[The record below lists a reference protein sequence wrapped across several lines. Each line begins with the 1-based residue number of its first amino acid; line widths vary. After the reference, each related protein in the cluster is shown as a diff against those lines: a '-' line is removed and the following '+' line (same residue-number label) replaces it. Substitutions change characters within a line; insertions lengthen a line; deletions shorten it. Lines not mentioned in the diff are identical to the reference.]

1 MIRLLYDSII
11 IISGTAP
18 HPPAHI
24 GRPYRLRIISGTA
37 PHPPAHIG
45 RPYRLRII
53 ICGTSGATS
62 ATSGATSAANYMVI
76 LTPPAASAGRDSIED
91 FGLGGAGGAIVT
103 GA

>member
-1 MIRLLYDSII
+1 MHPH
-11 IISGTAP
+11 TNP
-18 HPPAHI
+18 HPT
-24 GRPYRLRIISGTA
+24 RTRT
-37 PHPPAHIG
+37 PPVHIG

-103 GA
+103 GT